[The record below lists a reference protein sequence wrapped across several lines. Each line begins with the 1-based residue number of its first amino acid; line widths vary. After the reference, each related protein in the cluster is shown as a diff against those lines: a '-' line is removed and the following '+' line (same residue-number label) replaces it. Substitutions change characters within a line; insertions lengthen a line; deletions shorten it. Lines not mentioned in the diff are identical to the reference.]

1 MDDHKLFETYK
12 EDIYR
17 YCLHMLRSQSDA
29 EDICQEVFVKAMLAD
44 RIQVEYI
51 KAWLMRIAANECH
64 SLMRRRSNGN
74 QKEKKAFSINLPLHP
89 SPSVEQAYEQAET
102 ADEFGR
108 LLDKLN
114 PKPREALLLY
124 YMADLSTNDTAR
136 TLNVRVGTA
145 KSRINRGLGV
155 LKKLYE
161 KLPEAQRK
169 GSGHRA
175 SSY

>member
-1 MDDHKLFETYK
+1 M
-12 EDIYR
+12 
-17 YCLHMLRSQSDA
+17 
-29 EDICQEVFVKAMLAD
+29 
-44 RIQVEYI
+44 
-51 KAWLMRIAANECH
+51 
-64 SLMRRRSNGN
+64 
-74 QKEKKAFSINLPLHP
+74 PLHS
-89 SPSVEQAYEQAET
+89 SPSVEHAYEQAET
-102 ADEFGR
+102 ADEVGR

-124 YMADLSTNDTAR
+124 YMADLSTNETAR

-175 SSY
+175 SNY